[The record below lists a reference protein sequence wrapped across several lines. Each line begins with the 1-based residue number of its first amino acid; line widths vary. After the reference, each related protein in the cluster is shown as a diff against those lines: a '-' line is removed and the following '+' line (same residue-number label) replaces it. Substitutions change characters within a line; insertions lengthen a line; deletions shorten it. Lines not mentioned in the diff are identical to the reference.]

1 MVHNDKVARSAANT
15 KDMDNMSFED
25 VQAKE
30 NGIDDDC
37 DKNPESDCNT
47 VDALTSINSTPE
59 IEMST
64 WTNTKLQDNA
74 LAQLKSDPV
83 EVEYDKENVGGPSN
97 ECLLGTAFVSF
108 MSFALLET
116 VAAFAAGSEALMGDS
131 AAMIVDALTYL
142 FNLLAE
148 RKKMRFAAEHVLPLT
163 ASIYPERA
171 RRVFRRDQRKM
182 ILQLELVPPLISA
195 TVLMIVTAVVLHEAI
210 RVLILDA
217 HRQRSEQGDPNLN
230 LMLGF
235 SIVNLLLD
243 GLNVFCFAKA
253 KHLFG
258 YETVE
263 RNNPHQPST
272 NGAKTV
278 SHQNRSFS
286 DHTTRNNRDYVE
298 VDTNE
303 GSEGSEDDF
312 NSSHLIG
319 EGELHDERGNTNLN
333 MCSAYT
339 VSYGQDLW

>member
-1 MVHNDKVARSAANT
+1 
-15 KDMDNMSFED
+15 
-25 VQAKE
+25 
-30 NGIDDDC
+30 
-37 DKNPESDCNT
+37 
-47 VDALTSINSTPE
+47 
-59 IEMST
+59 
-64 WTNTKLQDNA
+64 
-74 LAQLKSDPV
+74 
-83 EVEYDKENVGGPSN
+83 
-97 ECLLGTAFVSF
+97 
-108 MSFALLET
+108 
-116 VAAFAAGSEALMGDS
+116 
-131 AAMIVDALTYL
+131 
-142 FNLLAE
+142 
-148 RKKMRFAAEHVLPLT
+148 
-163 ASIYPERA
+163 
-171 RRVFRRDQRKM
+171 M